1 MLVGWVNI
9 TLDQTFKNI
18 YIKFGFWVI
27 RIWPLNYTT
36 MDEKTIFNEK
46 FTNVYNA
53 KE

>member
-9 TLDQTFKNI
+9 TLDQTFKKKN
-18 YIKFGFWVI
+18 IKFGFWVI

-36 MDEKTIFNEK
+36 MDEKKIFNEM
-46 FTNVYNA
+46 FTNAYNA

>member
-9 TLDQTFKNI
+9 TLDQTFLKNN
-18 YIKFGFWVI
+18 IKFGFWVI

-36 MDEKTIFNEK
+36 MDEKTIFNEM
-46 FTNVYNA
+46 FINAYNA